1 MRGKFIVTGVSGTF
15 TTSDTISGISDDGS
29 TSISGTFVSLDSDR
43 GLMTLSGMTGNFGSG
58 VTITGSESEATATV
72 RAGSLATATTTV
84 SAVATTSGT
93 FLNEDGHISETTMRI
108 QDSLYYQDYS
118 YVIKVGRSIS
128 DWRDSFKK
136 TMHGAGFYFTGQV
149 NIATRVD
156 NKIRSFT
163 GINSSIDY
171 DGVALIIN
179 TLFSTIFGRRLG
191 TETDGTSLRAS
202 PQAGVDPDF
211 DDSTSEHFTTNTRD
225 VTLKQAISLK
235 FVSSVQQTIRDNTTR
250 FGLAYAGP
258 RMRSINKYWYL
269 YSGSDNPQT
278 SAAGADSV
286 VRSYIQPM
294 KLSDWNQ
301 HRVIGTNLDSVDGTI
316 VQFGE
321 INTPTLK
328 TYLAFPTEIT
338 ISYS

>member
-1 MRGKFIVTGVSGTF
+1 
-15 TTSDTISGISDDGS
+15 
-29 TSISGTFVSLDSDR
+29 
-43 GLMTLSGMTGNFGSG
+43 MTLSDLTGNFGSG
-58 VTITGSESEATATV
+58 VTITGSSSEATATV
-72 RAGSLATATTTV
+72 QAGSLATATTTV

-191 TETDGTSLRAS
+191 TTSDGTSLRS
-202 PQAGVDPDF
+202 NPQAGVDPDF
-211 DDSTSEHFTTNTRD
+211 NDSTTEHFTTNTRD
-225 VTLKQAISLK
+225 VTLNQAITLK
-235 FVSSVQQTIRDNTTR
+235 FQSTPSLTVRDTTTR

-258 RMRSINKYWYL
+258 RMRSINKYWYV

-278 SAAGADSV
+278 GAAGGDSV

-321 INTPTLK
+321 INTPQLK
-328 TYLAFPTEIT
+328 TYLAFPTEIS

>member
-1 MRGKFIVTGVSGTF
+1 
-15 TTSDTISGISDDGS
+15 
-29 TSISGTFVSLDSDR
+29 
-43 GLMTLSGMTGNFGSG
+43 
-58 VTITGSESEATATV
+58 
-72 RAGSLATATTTV
+72 
-84 SAVATTSGT
+84 
-93 FLNEDGHISETTMRI
+93 
-108 QDSLYYQDYS
+108 
-118 YVIKVGRSIS
+118 
-128 DWRDSFKK
+128 
-136 TMHGAGFYFTGQV
+136 MHGAGFYFTGQV

-163 GINSSIDY
+163 GVNSSIDY

-191 TETDGTSLRAS
+191 TTTDGTSLRGS

-235 FVSSVQQTIRDNTTR
+235 FISSVQQTIRDNTTR

-278 SAAGADSV
+278 AAAGADSV
-286 VRSYIQPM
+286 DR
-294 KLSDWNQ
+294 
-301 HRVIGTNLDSVDGTI
+301 
-316 VQFGE
+316 
-321 INTPTLK
+321 
-328 TYLAFPTEIT
+328 
-338 ISYS
+338 

>member
-1 MRGKFIVTGVSGTF
+1 
-15 TTSDTISGISDDGS
+15 
-29 TSISGTFVSLDSDR
+29 
-43 GLMTLSGMTGNFGSG
+43 
-58 VTITGSESEATATV
+58 
-72 RAGSLATATTTV
+72 
-84 SAVATTSGT
+84 
-93 FLNEDGHISETTMRI
+93 MRI

-149 NIATRVD
+149 NIATQVNNR
-156 NKIRSFT
+156 IRSFT
-163 GINSSIDY
+163 GVNSSIDY
-171 DGVALIIN
+171 EGIALIIN

-211 DDSTSEHFTTNTRD
+211 NDSTTEHFTTNTRD
-225 VTLKQAISLK
+225 VTLKQALTMKFQSTPSLT
-235 FVSSVQQTIRDNTTR
+235 VRENTTR
-250 FGLAYAGP
+250 FGVAGAGP
-258 RMRSINKYWYL
+258 RMRSINRFYRL

-278 SAAGADSV
+278 AGAGADSV
-286 VRSYIQPM
+286 VRSYVQP
-294 KLSDWNQ
+294 LTLADWNKQ
-301 HRVIGTNLDSVDGTI
+301 FVIGTGIDSIDGTTHTM
-316 VQFGE
+316 GD
-321 INTPTLK
+321 INTPQLK